1 MVSSGL
7 QAMVTSDDVLQL
19 VSAITLGLDAL
30 PQEVELSI
38 IGTSKA
44 ITLTYGASTLLAES
58 SSSASGRKQLIVRNE
73 GRATDLVGPQSSNAI
88 HETGLPV
95 EPGETKVFRFH
106 SASVDLYARAMGYKT
121 RVSVWEV

>member
-58 SSSASGRKQLIVRNE
+58 SSSASGKKN
-73 GRATDLVGPQSSNAI
+73 GR
-88 HETGLPV
+88 
-95 EPGETKVFRFH
+95 
-106 SASVDLYARAMGYKT
+106 SA
-121 RVSVWEV
+121 